1 MKSRPTEPAGKPFL
15 RVPLT
20 DKADPKN
27 SKPVTKPGP
36 TRMKKKASPT
46 HAEYAAIERGNREQ
60 AREAGSLKMLKKG
73 IPMKKFAK
81 GGSVDGCATKGKTKT
96 KMVKMAM
103 GGMARPTLAG
113 GSGLRGGP
121 AHVQMPMMAKGGKT
135 KTKKMA
141 MGGMARPT
149 LAGGS
154 GLQGGPAHVQMPMM
168 AKGGKTKTKKM
179 AMGGKARGK
188 SC

>member
-20 DKADPKN
+20 DKADPKKK
-27 SKPVTKPGP
+27 KPVTKPGP
-36 TRMKKKASPT
+36 TRMKKEASPT
-46 HAEYAAIERGNREQ
+46 RAEYAAIERGNREQ
-60 AREAGSLKMLKKG
+60 AREAGSLKMPKKSTG
-73 IPMKKFAK
+73 LERKFAK
-81 GGSVDGCATKGKTKT
+81 GGPVDGCATKGKTKT

-135 KTKKMA
+135 KTK
-141 MGGMARPT
+141 
-149 LAGGS
+149 
-154 GLQGGPAHVQMPMM
+154 
-168 AKGGKTKTKKM
+168 TKKM